1 MGQGRDWEFE
11 RKRTVCGYCGVGCN
25 VEFLL
30 KDDRIIDA
38 QGYAGA
44 PVNGEFLCVK
54 GRSGWDFIDSPDR
67 LTEPLVRRDLAY
79 ELGLTDEPWTLPETS
94 PLKERKGL
102 DYFVPVPWE
111 TAIEIVADK
120 LAGIIREHGGD
131 AVAGLSSARCT
142 NEENYLFQKF
152 MRAGIGT
159 NNVDHCARLCHAS
172 TVTGLGM
179 AFGSGA
185 MTNSINE
192 IRDADCIL
200 ITGSN
205 TAESH
210 PVISY
215 EVVRAVNKGAS
226 LIVIDPRRTPMVEH
240 ATLWL
245 QPTPGTDIYI
255 FLAMAHVIV
264 REGWADQ
271 AFIDAR
277 TEGYDEFAAV
287 LPEYTPEV
295 AALQSGVPAE
305 KIELAARLYALGAA
319 SRAYRAD

>member
-1 MGQGRDWEFE
+1 M
-11 RKRTVCGYCGVGCN
+11 
-25 VEFLL
+25 
-30 KDDRIIDA
+30 
-38 QGYAGA
+38 
-44 PVNGEFLCVK
+44 
-54 GRSGWDFIDSPDR
+54 PD
-67 LTEPLVRRDLAY
+67 
-79 ELGLTDEPWTLPETS
+79 TS

-152 MRAGIGT
+152 MRAGVGT

-172 TVTGLGM
+172 TVTGLGK

-240 ATLWL
+240 AGLWL

-264 REGWADQ
+264 REGWLDQ
-271 AFIDAR
+271 TFIDAR
-277 TEGYDEFAAV
+277 TTATTSSRPCCRGTHPRLRRCTAACRPRRSCLRLASMRWAWEPSISRGRHCDFGKRPPTGARGV
-287 LPEYTPEV
+287 IHPLCHGHYPT
-295 AALQSGVPAE
+295 LQRYGPGAVPCQPGHAH
-305 KIELAARLYALGAA
+305 
-319 SRAYRAD
+319 RADRAAGDGRQPAAGPDPTCRAHAIWALCPMYCPATSR